1 MKTFVTF
8 ILIALTSSQVFAAD
22 ACKRKV
28 AKAAVQ
34 QAQLDR
40 EESEIQPPELH
51 LLSSEF
57 QGNRLISV
65 YEADLLHCTPGDL
78 DACGSLTYEVVTAE
92 TNSTCQVLR
101 IYMTGEE

>member
-1 MKTFVTF
+1 MKKFVIF

-22 ACKRKV
+22 ACKYKV
-28 AKAAVQ
+28 VEAALQ

-40 EESEIQPPELH
+40 EESEIQYPVLH

-57 QGNRLISV
+57 QGDRLVSV

-78 DACGSLTYEVVTAE
+78 DACGSLAYEVVTAE
-92 TNSTCQVLR
+92 TNSSCQVLR

>member
-1 MKTFVTF
+1 MKKVITF
-8 ILIALTSSQVFAAD
+8 ILIALTGSQVFAAD
-22 ACKRKV
+22 SCKRKV
-28 AKAAVQ
+28 VKAAIQ

-40 EESEIQPPELH
+40 EESEIQHPVLH

-57 QGNRLISV
+57 QGDRLISV

-92 TNSTCQVLR
+92 TNSSCQVLR